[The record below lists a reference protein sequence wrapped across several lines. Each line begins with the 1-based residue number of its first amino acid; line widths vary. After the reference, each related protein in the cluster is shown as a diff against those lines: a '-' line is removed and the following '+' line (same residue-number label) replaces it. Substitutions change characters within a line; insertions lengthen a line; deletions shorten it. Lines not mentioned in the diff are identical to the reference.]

1 MARTPRSTSRRLPL
15 NRTLSWLRR
24 QRAQSTPELYD
35 YDPEWSPA
43 PDGMRLMTL
52 AESQQ
57 LECNRCGQCCGSE
70 TADTEGDLGAYTF
83 GGIEQHQWAR
93 FNKGAALIIPLTRTG
108 KPRAWRE
115 SDADL
120 DSAPPFRCAALMHF
134 EDGLTG
140 CAIWQS
146 KRPGPCNTF
155 PVNEPNYVSELDKGI
170 YVLLNTKFQ
179 RLCTW
184 VDTLICPEDSVLLRW
199 RRADGTLRANLS
211 QRQHAYV
218 NRVFREAYSDCY
230 RVRDP
235 LPTREWRDL
244 RRVEDEWR

>member
-1 MARTPRSTSRRLPL
+1 
-15 NRTLSWLRR
+15 
-24 QRAQSTPELYD
+24 
-35 YDPEWSPA
+35 
-43 PDGMRLMTL
+43 
-52 AESQQ
+52 
-57 LECNRCGQCCGSE
+57 
-70 TADTEGDLGAYTF
+70 
-83 GGIEQHQWAR
+83 
-93 FNKGAALIIPLTRTG
+93 
-108 KPRAWRE
+108 
-115 SDADL
+115 
-120 DSAPPFRCAALMHF
+120 MHF
-134 EDGLTG
+134 KDGLTG